1 MIEFRQKAFTE
12 YDAMRSFFVELSKR
26 NNNNYNDRQQR
37 WKVIDKTSLLPI
49 LKGNNIVIERF
60 VISTSLL
67 GRDKYR
73 MYLKIGAKVNMPDKV
88 RLPELVRDKKLGNA
102 YISLG
107 TDIKANDNNNNND
120 NGGKKKKKNNNDNT
134 FVRSTFTPLSLDIK
148 YNTGEPLGEVI
159 KYSKKERSLV
169 LEFSSI
175 GKAIEA
181 LNVLPFGLNYNIFLL
196 S

>member
-1 MIEFRQKAFTE
+1 
-12 YDAMRSFFVELSKR
+12 MRSFFVELSKR

-67 GRDKYR
+67 GRDRYR

-107 TDIKANDNNNNND
+107 TDIKVNDNNNNND
-120 NGGKKKKKNNNDNT
+120 NGGKEKKKSNNDNT

-175 GKAIEA
+175 GKAIET

>member
-12 YDAMRSFFVELSKR
+12 YDAMRSFFVELSKKT
-26 NNNNYNDRQQR
+26 NNNYNDRQQR

-67 GRDKYR
+67 GRDRYR

-107 TDIKANDNNNNND
+107 TDIKANDDNNNNNKGD
-120 NGGKKKKKNNNDNT
+120 KKKKNKDNT

-181 LNVLPFGLNYNIFLL
+181 LNVLPFGLNYNILLL

>member
-107 TDIKANDNNNNND
+107 TDIKVNDNNNNN
-120 NGGKKKKKNNNDNT
+120 GGKKEKKSNNNDNT